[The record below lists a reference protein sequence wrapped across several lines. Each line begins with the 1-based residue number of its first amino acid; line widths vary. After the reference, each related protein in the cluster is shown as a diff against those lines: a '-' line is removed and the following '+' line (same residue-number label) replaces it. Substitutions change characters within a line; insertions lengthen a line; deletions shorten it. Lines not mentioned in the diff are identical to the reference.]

1 MKYNYMG
8 EGYFNPKVKKD
19 SVSIED
25 TKSRIERIATATA
38 EKFISDIRS
47 NPNTVIMQAN
57 ADGQG
62 HTFEYRT
69 SNFYDGNRNLE
80 NGDPVANLFE
90 VLVWKMCTNDFG
102 GSNGSNLFRVNY
114 TKNLPGKKF
123 VVSRECE
130 PEDEILFEIDA
141 DIIMKFRAI
150 YSYLTNYCCP
160 FGAWLVNLSYDEV
173 VASAHGGSVCSEVR
187 FWLKGYYE
195 GYKDYND
202 CSYID
207 DFKDYLIL
215 EIERLTGDS
224 SNSTVCNINDY
235 QKKHFGVVRPILK
248 NEFEKPSGARP
259 SLMNILKNIITDN
272 GKMIDLL
279 KEEFELLSDVIS
291 KQIPV
296 NIKIDP
302 VIEFNSENIIRM
314 IGDIL
319 HRFPDTFLEGTTV
332 HQENFRI
339 KL

>member
-1 MKYNYMG
+1 MKYNYIS

-25 TKSRIERIATATA
+25 TKSRIATVTA

-69 SNFYDGNRNLE
+69 SDYYDGNRNLE

-90 VLVWKMCTNDFG
+90 VLVWKMCVNNFG
-102 GSNGSNLFRVNY
+102 GSKLFRVNY
-114 TKNLPGKKF
+114 TKNLPGKGII
-123 VVSRECE
+123 VSRECE
-130 PEDEILFEIDA
+130 PEDIILFEIDA
-141 DIIMKFRAI
+141 DIITRFHAI

-160 FGAWLVNLSYDEV
+160 FGSWVINLSYDEV
-173 VASAHGGSVCSEVR
+173 VASVRGGTVCSEVM
-187 FWLKGYYE
+187 FWLKEYYDGY
-195 GYKDYND
+195 G
-202 CSYID
+202 YID

-215 EIERLTGDS
+215 EIERLIGDS
-224 SNSTVCNINDY
+224 SNSTVCDINDY
-235 QKKHFGVVRPILK
+235 QKKQFSVVQSILK
-248 NEFEKPSGARP
+248 NEFEKPSGTRP
-259 SLMNILKNIITDN
+259 SLMNILKNTITDN
-272 GKMIDLL
+272 GKMIDLI
-279 KEEFELLSDVIS
+279 KEGFDLLSDVIS
-291 KQIPV
+291 KQIHV
-296 NIKIDP
+296 DIKIEP
-302 VIEFNSENIIRM
+302 VLEFNSENIIKM

-339 KL
+339 KM